1 MALSSTLLRLLRTCS
16 FLGLRRAGL
25 LKVSGESW
33 IIVWWCQTAGGAWGI
48 VGGDCPW
55 AWIERCLFLGIDMAC
70 SHL

>member
-33 IIVWWCQTAGGAWGI
+33 IIVWWCQTAGAWGI
-48 VGGDCPW
+48 VGGD
-55 AWIERCLFLGIDMAC
+55 LFLGVT
-70 SHL
+70 